1 MQTNKIILE
10 VDRLQKDYVV
20 KKGWI
25 FQHEVGRVHAVDQVS
40 FQIYEGETLGI
51 IGESGCGKTTL
62 SRLIMGLEDASDGEV
77 RFLGRKVSSK
87 MP

>member
-77 RFLGRKVSSK
+77 RFLGRKVSS
-87 MP
+87 